1 MERRR
6 ERERETEGE
15 REWLGAAGRSGGEA
29 QREKERREQKKKKS
43 ENSKFVLKVILH
55 IHTYISNPKPCNEK
69 QNFNQVFYNQ
79 TAENNDKKV

>member
-1 MERRR
+1 MV
-6 ERERETEGE
+6 G
-15 REWLGAAGRSGGEA
+15 GGGEE
-29 QREKERREQKKKKS
+29 QGGGTERKREKGTEKKKS

>member
-1 MERRR
+1 MEKRR
-6 ERERETEGE
+6 ERERETGRERVARGWGVGTERKREGN
-15 REWLGAAGRSGGEA
+15 R
-29 QREKERREQKKKKS
+29 KKKS

-69 QNFNQVFYNQ
+69 ETFNQVFYNQ